1 MNSSPDIKLFL
12 IGNKADLED
21 IRVVSKEQGER
32 CKGEY
37 EFDYFIETSALTG
50 MNAQDIFVEA
60 ARVLYENYKLY
71 KNEKKNKDNAINA
84 KLNDIKEKKK
94 KKCC

>member
-1 MNSSPDIKLFL
+1 MNSSPDIKIFL

-21 IRVVSKEQGER
+21 IRVVSKEKGEK

-37 EFDYFIETSALTG
+37 ELDYFIETSALTG

-71 KNEKKNKDNAINA
+71 KNDKKNKDNTTNT
-84 KLNDIKEKKK
+84 KLNNIKEKKK